1 MHSAQGS
8 EYALSS
14 EGTVPGRRPRR
25 HLSTLFAGLLFIVFV
40 LALFMGR
47 YPKPGF
53 LNPAALG
60 SDPLAR
66 QIVLNSRLPR
76 ILGALLLG
84 MVLGGAGASLQA
96 IFGNPLVDAGFLGVS
111 QGAAFGAAL
120 ALVLGLRATSAVSL
134 LAFAMAV
141 AGLGLSLWLSDRFR
155 YGGQILRLI
164 LAGLAVSAFFSSLL
178 AMMKYVA
185 DPLSQLPDIV
195 FWTMGSLVPMGWARL
210 ESSSPVAL
218 LSIFVMFLMR
228 WRVNLLSLD
237 DAVSH
242 GLGMRPAME
251 RRLASLAAAA
261 GVGIMTS
268 VCGVVGWVGLV
279 VPQLV
284 RALDGPDSRKVVPD
298 SMLGGALFVL
308 ISDTIARTLSAG
320 EIPLGIVTSLLGA
333 LCFAILLTTR
343 RVELAR

>member
-1 MHSAQGS
+1 M
-8 EYALSS
+8 LSILLIVVLCVS
-14 EGTVPGRRPRR
+14 
-25 HLSTLFAGLLFIVFV
+25 LFT
-40 LALFMGR
+40 GR
-47 YPKPGF
+47 YPTAGF
-53 LNPAALG
+53 MSPSILTH
-60 SDPLAR
+60 DPIAR
-66 QIVLNSRLPR
+66 QIVLNARLPR
-76 ILGALLLG
+76 ILGAVLLG
-84 MVLGGAGASLQA
+84 MVLGGAGALLQA
-96 IFGNPLVDAGFLGVS
+96 IFGNPLIDAGFLGVS

-120 ALVLGLRATSAVSL
+120 ALVLGLRATAAVSL
-134 LAFAMAV
+134 VAFIMAV
-141 AGLGLSLWLSDRFR
+141 MGLGLSLWLAERFR

-178 AMMKYVA
+178 AMMKYMA

-210 ESSSPVAL
+210 ESSAPVAL
-218 LSIFVMFLMR
+218 LSILFMYLMR

-237 DAVSH
+237 DMVSR
-242 GLGMRPAME
+242 GLGMRPATE
-251 RRLASLAAAA
+251 RRLTSLAAAA

-284 RALDGPDSRKVVPD
+284 RALDGPDSRHVVPD

-308 ISDTIARTLSAG
+308 VSDTIARTLRAG
-320 EIPLGIVTSLLGA
+320 EIPLGIVTSLFGA

-343 RVELAR
+343 KVELAR